1 MDGMGSE
8 HLVGRPLEV
17 HALLAPRIRR
27 ARTIV
32 ALLIGPDAHRAFGW
46 AAEVARDADV
56 DLLILPPSDGRGAW
70 RAALDAGD
78 PSALLRTSGGASPA
92 ATDGAARLA
101 DALTDGRL
109 RWGLLD
115 GDEELLAGRGDDVL
129 ALTDQ
134 DGRTTL
140 VLRDAHGRPDGS
152 IGEVERVTVLDGGE
166 VPAVVGPIM
175 EELVAAVT
183 RLEARPVATAI
194 GTGLAGVEL
203 RDYQRDAVEAW
214 LAAGMRGVLSMATGS
229 GKTMTAIACAQ
240 QVRTGSEDGLVIVVT
255 APLVHLVEQWADEF
269 ERLLDVRAVRCHTSR
284 VAWLPVATTTVNLV
298 RSGSRPLAV
307 LAATYETAALPDFT
321 GLLAPVRS
329 SSLMVIADESHHLD
343 RSRTELMP
351 RQAGMRL
358 GLTATPRAD
367 LETDDAVES
376 YLGSV
381 VTEYPLSRAI
391 ADGVLCPYEYLPLPV
406 RLTDDELSEFTRISD
421 LLASALQVAG
431 GRRDRALLSRLLQER
446 ADLLDSATGKIGLLA
461 ERVEAMTVRHT
472 IIYCSGRDQLAAAQK
487 VCWDRGINAQPFTGE
502 ESASERRR
510 ILEGFASERIPA
522 LVAIRCLDEGVDV
535 PPARRAIML
544 RSSANPTQSVQRRGR
559 ILRRYEGKTHAV
571 IEDLVAVGPD
581 GRVTAAE
588 KDRVELF
595 AADAMNGA
603 SALAGL
609 DLAGVR
615 ARTMGQG

>member
-1 MDGMGSE
+1 MDGSGSE

-17 HALLAPRIRR
+17 HTRLAPRIRR
-27 ARTIV
+27 ARTIL
-32 ALLIGPDAHRAFGW
+32 ALLIAPDAHRAFGW
-46 AAEVARDADV
+46 AAEIACDADI
-56 DLLILPPSDGRGAW
+56 DLLVLPAAGERGVW
-70 RAALDAGD
+70 RAALENGE
-78 PSALLRTSGGASPA
+78 PSAVLHSADGASPA

-101 DALTDGRL
+101 DALTDGRV

-129 ALTDQ
+129 ALTDE

-140 VLRDAHGRPDGS
+140 ILRDAHGRPDGH
-152 IGEVERVTVLDGGE
+152 GGAVERITVLDGAD
-166 VPAVVGPIM
+166 VPGVVGPIM
-175 EELVAAVT
+175 EELAAAVT
-183 RLEARPVATAI
+183 LLDDRPAVTAA

-214 LAAGMRGVLSMATGS
+214 VAAGMRGVLSMATGS

-240 QVRTGSEDGLVIVVT
+240 EVRTGSKDGLVIVVT

-284 VAWLPVATTTVNLV
+284 ATWLPVATTSVNLV

-307 LAATYETAALPDFT
+307 LAATHDTAALPDFS
-321 GLLAPVRS
+321 GLIAPVRPD
-329 SSLMVIADESHHLD
+329 SLMVIADESHHLD
-343 RSRTELMP
+343 GSRTALMP
-351 RQAGMRL
+351 QQAGRRL

-367 LETDDAVES
+367 LDADEAVTE
-376 YLGSV
+376 YLGPV

-391 ADGVLCPYEYLPLPV
+391 ADGVLCPYEYLPMPV

-421 LLASALQVAG
+421 LLSSALQETS
-431 GRRDRALLSRLLQER
+431 GRRDRALLSRLVQER

-502 ESASERRR
+502 ESTSERRR
-510 ILEGFASERIPA
+510 ILDGFSSERIPA

-559 ILRRYEGKTHAV
+559 LLRRHEGKTHAV
-571 IEDLVAVGPD
+571 IEDLVAVGTD
-581 GRVTAAE
+581 GKVTAAE
-588 KDRVELF
+588 RDRIELF
-595 AADAMNGA
+595 AADAMNVA
-603 SALAGL
+603 TALAGL
-609 DLAGVR
+609 DLAGV
-615 ARTMGQG
+615 